1 MTNHDRIAQN
11 PHHRSFPEK
20 AFTPKFS
27 RENYFKKKKKKKKRK
42 KKLSFLDMK
51 KRQTYSIYQFTWR
64 DLQRSQKKKSHHFPT
79 KKLSRKT
86 ISKETNKYE
95 TRKRNRETVR
105 HRYTSSSS
113 SRSTSG
119 DGKKLWVNFLER
131 EREMG
136 FRERGRS

>member
-1 MTNHDRIAQN
+1 
-11 PHHRSFPEK
+11 
-20 AFTPKFS
+20 
-27 RENYFKKKKKKKKRK
+27 
-42 KKLSFLDMK
+42 MK

-64 DLQRSQKKKSHHFPT
+64 DLQRSPQKKKKKSHHFPT

-113 SRSTSG
+113 RSTSG
-119 DGKKLWVNFLER
+119 DGKKLSVNFLER
-131 EREMG
+131 ERERWVLE
-136 FRERGRS
+136 REAEAREWVRKGLKKCEVAQSRAWVRGYGWATRGEWLCRLGW